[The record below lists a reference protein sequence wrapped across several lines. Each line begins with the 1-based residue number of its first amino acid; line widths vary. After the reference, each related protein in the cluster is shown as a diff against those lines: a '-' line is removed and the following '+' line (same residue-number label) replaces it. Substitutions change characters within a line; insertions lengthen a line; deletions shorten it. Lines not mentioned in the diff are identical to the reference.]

1 MQSSLE
7 ILTEALPCHIG
18 IYPWENPTLS
28 TWVSRG
34 CTPCYRHRI
43 PVGFGISCTS
53 KHVKRMKCRV
63 PRLHYC
69 HSPHIP
75 LLSCT
80 WLCASSEGLERNLG
94 TPPQL
99 LRFSA
104 FSLRQ
109 PKRQTGKKNPQKCTK
124 SQPLPRCS
132 SSHQTLGESL
142 VLPTPLQ
149 SHLELSLQG
158 ALPNPHASLDSPK
171 PARKEEAK

>member
-28 TWVSRG
+28 TWVSKG

-104 FSLRQ
+104 FSLRR
-109 PKRQTGKKNPQKCTK
+109 PKRQTGKKPPEVHKIPAPPKMQLLTPNLGRIPGASNTAAI
-124 SQPLPRCS
+124 PPGAEPAGCS
-132 SSHQTLGESL
+132 
-142 VLPTPLQ
+142 
-149 SHLELSLQG
+149 
-158 ALPNPHASLDSPK
+158 A
-171 PARKEEAK
+171 